1 MPAKKPPAVKRLFYS
16 PADIAAL
23 TGFSVHTIRRAM
35 REGRIPTVQLG
46 MRGLRVRA
54 CDIEKLA
61 APAHEVS

>member
-1 MPAKKPPAVKRLFYS
+1 MAETTVKRLFYS
-16 PADIAAL
+16 ATEIAAL

-54 CDIEKLA
+54 ADIERLA
-61 APAHEVS
+61 QPEER